1 MTARRIGF
9 WVGLSAFLLTLA
21 LPAPA
26 GMPALGWPT
35 LGLVVWMAAWWM
47 TEALPLSVTAMLPFI
62 VLPLLGVADAN
73 KTASAYYSPIMFL
86 FLGGAFLGLAIE
98 RTGLHRRLA
107 RAILSRAGDT
117 RFGLLLS
124 VMGATALISMFI
136 SNTSTAFIMMPMAL
150 AILASGG
157 VKEGQTDG
165 MAGALPMGVA
175 FAATLGGYGTLVG
188 TPTNAIAAGLLRESL
203 GMKIGFAEW
212 MSYGVPLVIVAVPL
226 AAVIVARVQRL
237 SHDDFDPVAARA
249 AVAGEAAWS
258 TPEKRLLPVFLLA
271 VLAWVTQPLTEP
283 LFPKGGLTDGT
294 IAAIAGIVLF
304 LIPDGTGRRLITWDE
319 ANRAPWGVLLM
330 FGGGLSLAM
339 GMSASGLAD
348 WMGQMLLPLRAV
360 PLVVV
365 ALVVVAFVVLIT
377 EFASNVAAAS
387 GIMPVVAALVVAL
400 DADPVLLA
408 LPAALAASWGFMLPA
423 GTGPNALAWATGHIS
438 LPRVLK
444 AGLLLDLA
452 GIFLMVGVV
461 WLVSSATS

>member
-9 WVGLSAFLLTLA
+9 AFGLIAFLVTLVV
-21 LPAPA
+21 PPPA
-26 GMPALGWPT
+26 GMPALAWPT
-35 LGLVVWMAAWWM
+35 AGLVVWMAAWWM
-47 TEALPLSVTAMLPFI
+47 TEALPLSVTAMLPFV

-73 KTASAYYSPIMFL
+73 KTASASYSPIMFL

-107 RAILSRAGDT
+107 RAIMARAGDT

-124 VMGATALISMFI
+124 VMSATALISMFI

-150 AILASGG
+150 AMLVSGG
-157 VKEGQTDG
+157 VREGETGG

-188 TPTNAIAAGLLRESL
+188 TPTNAIAAGLLRESIGL
-203 GMKIGFAEW
+203 QIGFVEW
-212 MSYGVPLVIVAVPL
+212 MTYGVPLVVVSVPL
-226 AAVIVARVQRL
+226 AAIIVARVHSL
-237 SHDDFDPVAARA
+237 ADDGFDPIAARTA
-249 AVAGEAAWS
+249 IAGETAWS
-258 TPEKRLLPVFLLA
+258 TPERRLLPVFLLA

-304 LIPDGTGRRLITWDE
+304 LVPDGTGRRLINWEE

-348 WMGQMLLPLRAV
+348 WMGQMLLPLRSV
-360 PLVVV
+360 PLLVV
-365 ALVVVAFVVLIT
+365 ALIVVAFVVLIT

-400 DADPVLLA
+400 GADPLLLA

-444 AGLLLDLA
+444 AGLMLDLA
-452 GIFLMVGVV
+452 GVALMVGVV
-461 WLVSSATS
+461 WGVASIG